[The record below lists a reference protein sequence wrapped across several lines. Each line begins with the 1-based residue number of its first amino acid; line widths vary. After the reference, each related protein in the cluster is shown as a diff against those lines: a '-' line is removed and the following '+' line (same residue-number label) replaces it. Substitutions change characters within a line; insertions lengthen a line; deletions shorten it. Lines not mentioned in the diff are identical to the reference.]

1 MKTTSSDNSKSVPEQ
16 MLNVP
21 LAPEVKRDLG
31 RVAFYNS
38 RTQRR
43 QAALYIQR
51 AVARDI
57 RRIRDAQV
65 HR

>member
-1 MKTTSSDNSKSVPEQ
+1 MSKPTNKLNNGEL

-21 LAPEVKRDLG
+21 LAPSVKRDLG
-31 RVAFYNS
+31 RVALYNS

-51 AVARDI
+51 AVARDV
-57 RRIRDAQV
+57 RRIAK
-65 HR
+65 